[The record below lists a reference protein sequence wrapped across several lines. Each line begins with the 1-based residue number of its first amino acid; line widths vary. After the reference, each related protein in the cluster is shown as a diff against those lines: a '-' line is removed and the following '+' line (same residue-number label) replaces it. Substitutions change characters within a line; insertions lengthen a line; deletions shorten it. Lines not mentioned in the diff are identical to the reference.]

1 MELRANHG
9 DVYLSLPRCFRGPI
23 TIRTRD
29 DRIAFSPAF
38 GKRTALISD
47 VSGDRVYF
55 VGDRPRG
62 GRWRNGHNGDNSETV
77 EDLLDQIS
85 IDGKYT
91 SVRIRWDGEEE
102 VPFMLPD
109 PWKAFWS
116 GAERFFAT
124 GRVV

>member
-1 MELRANHG
+1 MDLRADHG

-47 VSGDRVYF
+47 MDGD
-55 VGDRPRG
+55 
-62 GRWRNGHNGDNSETV
+62 
-77 EDLLDQIS
+77 
-85 IDGKYT
+85 
-91 SVRIRWDGEEE
+91 EE

-109 PWKAFWS
+109 PWKGFWS

-124 GRVV
+124 GRII

>member
-1 MELRANHG
+1 M
-9 DVYLSLPRCFRGPI
+9 
-23 TIRTRD
+23 
-29 DRIAFSPAF
+29 
-38 GKRTALISD
+38 ISD

-62 GRWRNGHNGDNSETV
+62 WRNDDNSGTAEH
-77 EDLLDQIS
+77 LLDQIS

-91 SVRIRWDGEEE
+91 SVRIRWDGDEE